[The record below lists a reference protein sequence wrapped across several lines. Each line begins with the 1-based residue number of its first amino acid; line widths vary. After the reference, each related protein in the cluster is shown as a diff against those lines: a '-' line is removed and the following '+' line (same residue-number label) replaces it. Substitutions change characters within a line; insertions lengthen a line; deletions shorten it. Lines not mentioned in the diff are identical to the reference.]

1 MTPNSANK
9 TISGSR
15 DTQNAI
21 RSTIIKAVC
30 FDLGETLL
38 NFGPVDIVKLFRSGA
53 KLTYDYLRGLS
64 QPVGDFKPYCYRNL
78 AAIRWKYWLSILTRR
93 DFDALKLLKR
103 VNQPKGVELTDQQWN
118 EFIWLWY
125 EPLSK
130 SATVEPDIKS
140 TLAELKK
147 MDLKLAIL
155 SNTFIN
161 GSALERHLAQYG
173 ILDFFDVRLYSYQF
187 SFRKPDKRIFRAAAK
202 QIGLPLKNIM
212 FVGDRINADVRP
224 ALKLG
229 MTAVLKQAYTNHTK
243 RLPPAAHKIQNLSQL
258 PELIQQINS

>member
-1 MTPNSANK
+1 MYPEPYTLNP
-9 TISGSR
+9 
-15 DTQNAI
+15 
-21 RSTIIKAVC
+21 IKAVC

-38 NFGPVDIVKLFRSGA
+38 NFGRVDTAKLFKSGA
-53 KLTYDYLRGLS
+53 KLTYDYLKRLS

-78 AAIRWKYWLSILTRR
+78 AAIRWKYWLSLLSGK
-93 DFDALKLLKR
+93 DFDALKLLKK
-103 VNQPKGVELTDQQWN
+103 VNQPKGVELTEQQWN

-130 SATVEPDIKS
+130 CATVEPDIKE
-140 TLAELKK
+140 TIAKLKT
-147 MDLKLAIL
+147 MNLKLAIL

-173 ILDFFDVRLYSYQF
+173 ILDFFDVRMYSYQF
-187 SFRKPDKRIFRAAAK
+187 PFRKPNRHIFTAAVEK
-202 QIGLPLKNIM
+202 IGLPAQNIM
-212 FVGDRINADVRP
+212 FVGDRIDADIRP

-243 RLPPAAHKIQNLSQL
+243 RLPPAAHKIEKISQL
-258 PELIQQINS
+258 PSLIKQINTPPA